1 MTSLSPSLF
10 CLCCQR
16 RVSWMLAESEVDV
29 HNLSGAIKD
38 AEVESKDTLSNVEF
52 WVLASDSAS
61 FPHTHF
67 RGMDGSDS
75 VCTRQGRENT
85 TVVKPESWKRLL
97 WSSSPLTSH
106 PPNRF
111 FLKTLLKALWPALL
125 FWFIL
130 FLFCLHGWFCCL
142 GAKWNLEVML
152 YFTWLIPKCLIVC

>member
-10 CLCCQR
+10 CLCCQH
-16 RVSWMLAESEVDV
+16 RVSWMLAESEADV
-29 HNLSGAIKD
+29 HNLNGHQGRWGGEQRYSEK
-38 AEVESKDTLSNVEF
+38 SEF
-52 WVLASDSAS
+52 WVPASDAAS

-67 RGMDGSDS
+67 RGMDGTDS
-75 VCTRQGRENT
+75 VCTRQGRDNT

-97 WSSSPLTSH
+97 WSSSPLTSL

-111 FLKTLLKALWPALL
+111 FLKTLLKALWPVLL

-152 YFTWLIPKCLIVC
+152 YFTWLIPKSLIVC